1 VHDAFAQGLENSNP
15 RFGLAKALPQKTR
28 RNDMRKMI
36 CVALFAL
43 ATTITLSAA
52 AQDNSLGTWKA
63 NVAKCKYTPAPWPVK
78 NLTVTREAAPG
89 GVKVTNTGTRT
100 DGSAINSSYT
110 AKYDGSSSE
119 VTGEGSPY
127 DSMSIKQGDKNTF
140 TYEAKNSKNKYR
152 ASGRIV
158 ISGDG
163 KTMTTTA
170 SGVSADGKPMTMKL
184 VYDKQ

>member
-1 VHDAFAQGLENSNP
+1 
-15 RFGLAKALPQKTR
+15 
-28 RNDMRKMI
+28 MRKI
-36 CVALFAL
+36 FTVALFVL
-43 ATTITLSAA
+43 ATTITLSA
-52 AQDNSLGTWKA
+52 QSPDNSVGTWKA
-63 NVAKCKYTPAPWPVK
+63 NITKSKYTPAPWPVK
-78 NLTVTREAAPG
+78 SLTVAREAAPG
-89 GVKVTNTGTRT
+89 GVKVTNSGTRT
-100 DGSAINSSYT
+100 DGSVINSSYT

-127 DSMSIKQGDKNTF
+127 DSMSVKRGDANTL
-140 TYEAKNSKNKYR
+140 TYEAKNSKTKYR

-170 SGVSADGKPMTMKL
+170 SGVDANGKPMTMKL